1 MHPRKDDRDNY
12 KELDSWHSSWQKA
25 NLFLTRILMMNS
37 MKWAL
42 SAILLLPVVEIYLL
56 IRIGT
61 WLGFL
66 PTVLLLAAAAALGTH
81 LLRTQG
87 WKSWSRI
94 QQSLAAGHIPTH
106 DLLDGGI
113 VLGAGALLLLPGF
126 LSDVVGLLLLAPASR
141 RFLVRHFLEHA
152 LVTSAT
158 RKPSDCG
165 PHVIEGEFRREK

>member
-1 MHPRKDDRDNY
+1 
-12 KELDSWHSSWQKA
+12 
-25 NLFLTRILMMNS
+25 MNS

-42 SAILLLPVVEIYLL
+42 LAILLLPVLEIYLL

-66 PTVLLLAAAAALGTH
+66 PTILLLGAAAALGTY

-94 QQSLAAGHIPTH
+94 QQSLATGRMPAH
-106 DLLDGGI
+106 DLIDGGI

-126 LSDVVGLLLLAPASR
+126 LSDAAGLLLLAPASR
-141 RFLVRHFLEHA
+141 RFLVRYFLEHA
-152 LVTSAT
+152 LVMFAT

-165 PHVIEGEFRREK
+165 PHVIEGEFRREN